1 MHQLAYISTIGLHMR
16 EQDIEDILQVSRSNN
31 RRDGITGLLVADG
44 VRFLQVL
51 EGEQAQVEAAF
62 NRISGDER
70 HFGIFALA
78 RKEVDAREFGE
89 WDMAYRQ
96 VTSAADEGD
105 LIASAVRL
113 TAELPDGEIKERPKH
128 FLRLDRQIL

>member
-51 EGEQAQVEAAF
+51 
-62 NRISGDER
+62 
-70 HFGIFALA
+70 
-78 RKEVDAREFGE
+78 
-89 WDMAYRQ
+89 
-96 VTSAADEGD
+96 
-105 LIASAVRL
+105 
-113 TAELPDGEIKERPKH
+113 
-128 FLRLDRQIL
+128 